1 MSSRTRQRSA
11 KRQWF
16 LTTIQAQISGTRL
29 LAALTFVV
37 LVSSATYWLV
47 GTTGAPVVGAYFLAL
62 ALVLSF
68 TVYAFLRLMTGF
80 ITPRRAPHSATSPRR
95 SPPPP

>member
-1 MSSRTRQRSA
+1 MSSRTRAPSP

-16 LTTIQAQISGTRL
+16 LTTIQAQITGTRV

-37 LVSSATYWLV
+37 LIGAATYWLA
-47 GTTGAPVVGAYFLAL
+47 GTTGSPVIGIYFLAL

-68 TVYAFLRLMTGF
+68 TIYAFLRLMTGF
-80 ITPRRAPHSATSPRR
+80 IRPRR
-95 SPPPP
+95 

>member
-1 MSSRTRQRSA
+1 MSSRTKPRSA

-16 LTTIQAQISGTRL
+16 LTTIQAQITGTRV
-29 LAALTFVV
+29 LAVLTFVV
-37 LVSSATYWLV
+37 LLGSATYWLV
-47 GTTGAPVVGAYFLAL
+47 GTTGSPVVGVYFFAL

-68 TVYAFLRLMTGF
+68 TIYAFLRLMTGF
-80 ITPRRAPHSATSPRR
+80 IRPPRSPHSATSPHK